1 MSERLPFLF
10 ELGVEEIPHW
20 MITPALAEIE
30 KLFAAFLEENHLDCE
45 PVRLDATPRRLV
57 LRTDGIETRQQDRE
71 EVIIGPPK
79 SAGEGAATGFA
90 KKNGVAIEDLGTE
103 TTAKG
108 EYFALR
114 RSVAG
119 KETHELL
126 AAALPG
132 LIGRIPW
139 PKAMYWTG
147 KDGVRFI
154 RPIRWVACL
163 LGDQVVEFE
172 VAGIRSGALSCG
184 HRRMG
189 SCEIAFDH
197 SNYEERLKKNGVIL
211 SAAERKKRIESG
223 IKKALKGTGYS
234 LVPDAALLD
243 DLVYLTEFPTP
254 ILGSFDPKFLDLP
267 REVLT
272 TVMRHH
278 QRYFTLSG
286 EDGSMAPAFV
296 AVMNIKS
303 DRLGYVR
310 KGNERVLDARFNDAR
325 FFWEVDQQKPV
336 AARVEDLKS
345 VTFQARLGSYYD
357 KAVRMKEL
365 AASLAGKLGADEAVC
380 VRAAELSKCDLT
392 TEMVKEL
399 TELQG
404 VMGGLYARSQGE
416 PEAVA
421 QAIYSHYLPQSMEDP
436 IPATLDGCIVS
447 LADKLDTLC
456 ACFCI
461 GLVPT
466 GSKDPFAL
474 RRAAQGIVKILVES
488 RLSLRHEDIIHEI
501 CQTMRPQMPLMPGR
515 SVFGYATVVK
525 ASGKLDFEEQA
536 FDFLQD
542 RIRYYFREVRKFAY
556 DEVNAVLAAG
566 PADLVDCEDRL
577 FALKMVRQTEN
588 FEPLA
593 ASFKRIRNIV
603 RQAGQPAGS
612 VDVNLLEHA
621 AEKSLYGEV
630 EELQPQVE
638 ACFASRDYI
647 RALQLI
653 ATMRP
658 AVDRFF
664 DDVLVN
670 APDPGVR
677 ANRLSLLGRI
687 LNAFSS
693 VADFSEIV
701 TESTSESSNPSSS
714 N

>member
-1 MSERLPFLF
+1 MSQRLPFLF

-20 MITPALAEIE
+20 MVQPALAELE
-30 KLFAAFLEENHLDCE
+30 RLFTAFLEESRLASA

-57 LRTDGIETRQQDRE
+57 LRSEGLEIRQQDRE
-71 EVIIGPPK
+71 EIIMGPPK
-79 SAGEGAATGFA
+79 SAGSGAAMGFA
-90 KKNGVAIEDLGTE
+90 KKNGVAVEDLCTE

-114 RSVAG
+114 RAVPG
-119 KETHELL
+119 KETRELL
-126 AAALPG
+126 GSALPS
-132 LIGRIPW
+132 LIARIPW

-147 KDGVRFI
+147 KDGLRFI
-154 RPIRWVACL
+154 RPIRWAACL
-163 LGDQVVEFE
+163 LGDQVVDFE
-172 VAGIRSGALSCG
+172 VGGVRSGALSCG

-211 SAAERKKRIESG
+211 SAADRRKRIEAG
-223 IKKALKGTGYS
+223 IKKLLKGTGYR
-234 LVPDAALLD
+234 LVADEALLD

-254 ILGSFDPKFLDLP
+254 ILGSFDEKFLDLP

-278 QRYFTLSG
+278 QRYFTLSRQ
-286 EDGSMAPAFV
+286 DGSMAPAFI
-296 AVMNIKS
+296 AVMNIKA
-303 DRLGYVR
+303 DRQGYVR
-310 KGNERVLDARFNDAR
+310 KGNERVLEARFNDAR
-325 FFWEVDQQKPV
+325 FFWEFDQQKPI
-336 AARVEDLKS
+336 AARVGDLKS
-345 VTFQARLGSYYD
+345 VTFQAKLGSYYD
-357 KAVRMKEL
+357 KAGRMKALAAEL
-365 AASLAGKLGADEAVC
+365 ARVLGADEAVC
-380 VRAAELSKCDLT
+380 VRAAELAKCDLT

-416 PEAVA
+416 PEEVA

-436 IPATLDGCIVS
+436 IPATLAGKVVS
-447 LADKLDTLC
+447 LADKLDTLKS
-456 ACFCI
+456 CFSI
-461 GLVPT
+461 GMIPS

-474 RRAAQGIVKILVES
+474 RRAAQGVVKILVEG
-488 RLSLRHEDIIHEI
+488 RLALGFNGLSKEL
-501 CQTMRPQMPLMPGR
+501 
-515 SVFGYATVVK
+515 S
-525 ASGKLDFEEQA
+525 
-536 FDFLQD
+536 DFLWD
-542 RIRYYFREVRKFAY
+542 RVRYYFRDIRNFRY
-556 DEVNAVLAAG
+556 DEINAVLAAS
-566 PADLVDCEDRL
+566 PATLVDCEDRL
-577 FALKMVRQTEN
+577 FALRMVRQTEN

-593 ASFKRIRNIV
+593 GSFKRIRNIL
-603 RQAGQPAGS
+603 RQAGATAGPI
-612 VDVNLLEHA
+612 DTNLFDHDAETALHA
-621 AEKSLYGEV
+621 EV
-630 EELQPQVE
+630 EQLQPQVE

-653 ATMRP
+653 ATLRP

-701 TESTSESSNPSSS
+701 TESTTESSDTSSH

>member
-20 MITPALAEIE
+20 MITPALAELE
-30 KLFAAFLEENHLDCE
+30 KLFAAFLEENRLGCGA
-45 PVRLDATPRRLV
+45 VRLDATPRRLV
-57 LRTDGIETRQQDRE
+57 LRADGIEPRQQDRE
-71 EVIIGPPK
+71 EVVMGPPK
-79 SAGEGAATGFA
+79 SAGPGAAMGFA
-90 KKNGVAIEDLGTE
+90 KKNGVAVEDLGTE

-114 RSVAG
+114 RTVTG
-119 KETHELL
+119 KATKELL
-126 AAALPG
+126 SAALPA
-132 LIGRIPW
+132 LIARIPW

-163 LGDQVVEFE
+163 LGDQIVEFE
-172 VAGIRSGALSCG
+172 GAGIRSGALSCG

-197 SNYEERLKKNGVIL
+197 TNYEERLKKNGVIL
-211 SAAERKKRIESG
+211 SAAERKNRIESG
-223 IKKALKGTGYS
+223 IKKVLKGTGYT
-234 LVPDAALLD
+234 LVADAALLD

-278 QRYFTLSG
+278 QRYFTLSAA
-286 EDGSMAPAFV
+286 DGSMAPAFV
-296 AVMNIKS
+296 AVMNIKG

-310 KGNERVLDARFNDAR
+310 KGNERVLEARFNDAR
-325 FFWEVDQQKPV
+325 FFWEFDQQKPI
-336 AARVEDLKS
+336 ATRVDGLKS
-345 VTFQARLGSYYD
+345 VTFQARLGSYHD
-357 KAVRMKEL
+357 KAGRMKEL
-365 AASLAGKLGADEAVC
+365 AASLAQKLGADEAAC
-380 VRAAELSKCDLT
+380 VRAAELAKCDLT

-416 PEAVA
+416 PEEVA

-436 IPATLDGCIVS
+436 IPPTLTGQVVS
-447 LADKLDTLC
+447 LADKLDTLT
-456 ACFCI
+456 ACFSI
-461 GLVPT
+461 GMIPS

-474 RRAAQGIVKILVES
+474 RRAAQGVVKILVEG
-488 RLSLRHEDIIHEI
+488 RLALSFDGLPKE
-501 CQTMRPQMPLMPGR
+501 L
-515 SVFGYATVVK
+515 S
-525 ASGKLDFEEQA
+525 
-536 FDFLQD
+536 DFLWD
-542 RIRYYFREVRKFAY
+542 RVRYYFRDIRNFRY
-556 DEVNAVLAAG
+556 DEINAVLAAS
-566 PADLVDCEDRL
+566 PANLVDCEDRL
-577 FALKMVRQTEN
+577 FALRMVRQTEN

-593 ASFKRIRNIV
+593 GSFKRISNILK
-603 RQAGQPAGS
+603 QAGLRAG
-612 VDVNLLEHA
+612 DVRIDLLEHE
-621 AEKSLYGEV
+621 AEKTLYDEV
-630 EELQPQVE
+630 EQLQPQVQ
-638 ACFASRDYI
+638 ACIASRDYI
-647 RALQLI
+647 RALQMI
-653 ATMRP
+653 ATLRP

-677 ANRLSLLGRI
+677 ANRLSLLGLI

-701 TESTSESSNPSSS
+701 TESTSESSNPSSQ

>member
-20 MITPALAEIE
+20 MITPALAELE
-30 KLFAAFLEENHLDCE
+30 KLFAAFLEEN
-45 PVRLDATPRRLV
+45 RLACAPLRFDATPRRLV
-57 LRTDGIETRQQDRE
+57 LRTEAIETRQQDRE
-71 EVIIGPPK
+71 EVVMGPPK
-79 SAGEGAATGFA
+79 SAGPGAAMGFA
-90 KKNGVAIEDLGTE
+90 KKNGVAVEDLVTE

-114 RSVAG
+114 RTVTG
-119 KETHELL
+119 KETRELL
-126 AAALPG
+126 ASALPA
-132 LIGRIPW
+132 LIARIPW

-163 LGDQVVEFE
+163 LGDQIVDFE
-172 VAGIRSGALSCG
+172 VGGVRSGSLSCG

-211 SAAERKKRIESG
+211 SAEERRKRIESG
-223 IKKALKGTGYS
+223 IKKLLKATGFT
-234 LVPDAALLD
+234 LVADAALLD

-254 ILGSFDPKFLDLP
+254 ILGSFDAKFLDLP

-278 QRYFTLSG
+278 QRYFTLSQ

-296 AVMNIKS
+296 AVMNIKA
-303 DRLGYVR
+303 DRQGYVR
-310 KGNERVLDARFNDAR
+310 KGNERVLEARFNDAR
-325 FFWEVDQQKPV
+325 FFWEFDQQKPI
-336 AARVEDLKS
+336 AARVDDLKS
-345 VTFQARLGSYYD
+345 VTFQAKLGSYYD
-357 KAVRMKEL
+357 KAERMKALAAEL
-365 AASLAGKLGADEAVC
+365 ANALGADEATC

-416 PEAVA
+416 PEEVA

-436 IPATLDGCIVS
+436 IPATLSGKVVS
-447 LADKLDTLC
+447 LADKLDTLK
-456 ACFCI
+456 ACFSVGMI
-461 GLVPT
+461 PS

-474 RRAAQGIVKILVES
+474 RRAAQGVVKVLVEG
-488 RLSLRHEDIIHEI
+488 RLALGFDGLSKEL
-501 CQTMRPQMPLMPGR
+501 
-515 SVFGYATVVK
+515 S
-525 ASGKLDFEEQA
+525 
-536 FDFLQD
+536 DFLWE
-542 RIRYYFREVRKFAY
+542 RVRYYFRDIRNFRY
-556 DEVNAVLAAG
+556 DEINAVLAAS
-566 PADLVDCEDRL
+566 PANLVDCEDRL
-577 FALKMVRQTEN
+577 FALRMVRQTEN

-593 ASFKRIRNIV
+593 ASFKRIRNIL
-603 RQAGQPAGS
+603 RQAGEPAGA

-621 AEKSLYGEV
+621 AEKALHAEV
-630 EELQPQVE
+630 EQLQPQVE
-638 ACFASRDYI
+638 ACVASRDYI

-653 ATMRP
+653 ATLRP
-658 AVDRFF
+658 AADKFF

-670 APDPGVR
+670 APEPGVR
-677 ANRLSLLGRI
+677 ANRLSLLGLI

-701 TESTSESSNPSSS
+701 TESTTESSNSSS
-714 N
+714 NH

>member
-20 MITPALAEIE
+20 MIQPALAELE
-30 KLFAAFLEENHLDCE
+30 KLFAAFLEESRLAAG

-57 LRTDGIETRQQDRE
+57 LRTEAIETRQQDRE
-71 EVIIGPPK
+71 EVVMGPPK
-79 SAGEGAATGFA
+79 SAGAGAAMGFA
-90 KKNGVAIEDLGTE
+90 KKNAVAVEDLGTE

-114 RSVAG
+114 RTVAG
-119 KETHELL
+119 KETRELL
-126 AAALPG
+126 SAALPG
-132 LIGRIPW
+132 LIARIPW

-163 LGDQVVEFE
+163 LGDQIVEFE
-172 VAGIRSGALSCG
+172 VGGVRSGALSCG

-197 SNYEERLKKNGVIL
+197 TNYEERLKKNGVIL
-211 SAAERKKRIESG
+211 GADERRKRIESG
-223 IKKALKGTGYS
+223 IKKLLRGTGYT
-234 LVPDAALLD
+234 LVADEALLD

-254 ILGSFDPKFLDLP
+254 ILGSFDAKFLDLP

-278 QRYFTLSG
+278 QRYFTLSKQ
-286 EDGSMAPAFV
+286 DGSMAPAFI
-296 AVMNIKS
+296 AVMNIKA
-303 DRLGYVR
+303 DRQGYVR
-310 KGNERVLDARFNDAR
+310 KGNERVLEARFNDAR
-325 FFWEVDQQKPV
+325 FFWEFDQQKPI

-345 VTFQARLGSYYD
+345 VTFQARLGSYHD
-357 KAVRMKEL
+357 KAGRMKSLAAEL
-365 AASLAGKLGADEAVC
+365 AISLGADEAAC
-380 VRAAELSKCDLT
+380 VRAAELAKCDLT

-416 PEAVA
+416 AEEVA

-436 IPATLDGCIVS
+436 IPATLAGRVVS
-447 LADKLDTLC
+447 LADKLDTLK
-456 ACFCI
+456 ACFSVGMI
-461 GLVPT
+461 PS

-474 RRAAQGIVKILVES
+474 RRAAQGVVKILVEG
-488 RLSLRHEDIIHEI
+488 RLALGFDGLSKEL
-501 CQTMRPQMPLMPGR
+501 
-515 SVFGYATVVK
+515 S
-525 ASGKLDFEEQA
+525 
-536 FDFLQD
+536 DFLWD
-542 RIRYYFREVRKFAY
+542 RVRYYFRDIRNFRY
-556 DEVNAVLAAG
+556 DEINAVLAAS

-577 FALKMVRQTEN
+577 FALRMVRQTEN

-593 ASFKRIRNIV
+593 ASFKRIRNIL
-603 RQAGQPAGS
+603 RQAGEPAGA

-621 AEKSLYGEV
+621 AEKSLHAEV
-630 EELQPQVE
+630 EQLQPQVE
-638 ACFASRDYI
+638 ACFASRDSI

-653 ATMRP
+653 ATLRP
-658 AVDRFF
+658 AVDKFF

-670 APDPGVR
+670 APDAGVR

-701 TESTSESSNPSSS
+701 TESTTESSNSSS
-714 N
+714 TN

>member
-30 KLFAAFLEENHLDCE
+30 KLFNTFLEENRLACG
-45 PVRLDATPRRLV
+45 PLKLDATPRRLV
-57 LRTDGIETRQQDRE
+57 LRTDAIETRQQDRE
-71 EVIIGPPK
+71 EVVMGPPK
-79 SAGEGAATGFA
+79 SAGAGAATGFA
-90 KKNGVAIEDLGTE
+90 RKNGVAIEDLGTE

-119 KETHELL
+119 KETQDLL
-126 AAALPG
+126 VAALPS

-163 LGDQVVEFE
+163 LGDRVVEFE

-189 SCEIAFDH
+189 SCGIAFDH
-197 SNYEERLKKNGVIL
+197 SNYEERLRKNGVIL

-254 ILGSFDPKFLDLP
+254 IMGSFDPKFLDLP

-278 QRYFTLSG
+278 QRYFTLLG

-296 AVMNIKS
+296 AVMNIKA
-303 DRLGYVR
+303 DRQGYVR

-325 FFWEVDQQKPV
+325 FFWEFDQQKPV

-357 KAVRMKEL
+357 KAVRMKEF
-365 AASLAGKLGADEAVC
+365 AASLAGKLGADEAAC

-436 IPATLDGCIVS
+436 IPATLDAQVVS
-447 LADKLDTLC
+447 LADKLDTLS
-456 ACFCI
+456 ACFSVGMI
-461 GLVPT
+461 PS

-474 RRAAQGIVKILVES
+474 RRAAQGVVKILVEG
-488 RLSLRHEDIIHEI
+488 RL
-501 CQTMRPQMPLMPGR
+501 PLGFDGL
-515 SVFGYATVVK
+515 SK
-525 ASGKLDFEEQA
+525 ELS
-536 FDFLQD
+536 DFLWD
-542 RIRYYFREVRKFAY
+542 RVRYYFRDIRNFSY
-556 DEVNAVLAAG
+556 DEINAVLAAS
-566 PADLVDCEDRL
+566 PSNLVDCEDRL
-577 FALKMVRQTEN
+577 FALKMMRQTEN

-593 ASFKRIRNIV
+593 ASFKRIRNIL

-621 AEKSLYGEV
+621 AEKALHGEV

-701 TESTSESSNPSSS
+701 TESTSE
-714 N
+714 

>member
-20 MITPALAEIE
+20 MIQPALAELE
-30 KLFAAFLEENHLDCE
+30 KLFAAFLDENRLGCGT
-45 PVRLDATPRRLV
+45 VRLDATPRRLV
-57 LRTDGIETRQQDRE
+57 LRTEGIEARQQDRE
-71 EVIIGPPK
+71 EVVMGPPK
-79 SAGEGAATGFA
+79 SAGAGAAMGFA
-90 KKNGVAIEDLGTE
+90 KKNGVAVEDLGTE
-103 TTAKG
+103 ITSKG

-114 RSVAG
+114 RTVAG
-119 KETHELL
+119 RDTRELL
-126 AAALPG
+126 ASALPV
-132 LIGRIPW
+132 LIARIPW

-154 RPIRWVACL
+154 RPIRWAACL
-163 LGDQVVEFE
+163 LGDQIVDFE
-172 VAGIRSGALSCG
+172 VGGVRSGALSRG

-197 SNYEERLKKNGVIL
+197 ANYEERLKKNGVIL
-211 SAAERKKRIESG
+211 GAGERRKRIESG
-223 IKKALKGTGYS
+223 IRKLLKGTGYT
-234 LVPDAALLD
+234 LVADEALLD

-254 ILGSFDPKFLDLP
+254 ILGSFDAKFLDLP

-278 QRYFTLSG
+278 QRYFTLSKQ
-286 EDGSMAPAFV
+286 DGSMAPAFI
-296 AVMNIKS
+296 AVMNIKG

-310 KGNERVLDARFNDAR
+310 KGNERVLEARFNDAR
-325 FFWEVDQQKPV
+325 FFWEFDQQKPV
-336 AARVEDLKS
+336 AARVDDLKN
-345 VTFQARLGSYYD
+345 VTFQAKLGSYYD
-357 KAVRMKEL
+357 KASRMKALAVEL
-365 AASLAGKLGADEAVC
+365 ANALGADEAAC
-380 VRAAELSKCDLT
+380 ARAAELVKCDLT

-416 PEAVA
+416 PEEVA

-436 IPATLDGCIVS
+436 IPATVAGQVVS
-447 LADKLDTLC
+447 LADKLDTLK
-456 ACFCI
+456 ACFSI
-461 GLVPT
+461 GMIPS

-474 RRAAQGIVKILVES
+474 RRAAQGVVKILVEG
-488 RLSLRHEDIIHEI
+488 RLALGFDGLSKEL
-501 CQTMRPQMPLMPGR
+501 
-515 SVFGYATVVK
+515 S
-525 ASGKLDFEEQA
+525 
-536 FDFLQD
+536 DFLWD
-542 RIRYYFREVRKFAY
+542 RVRYYFRDIRNFRY
-556 DEVNAVLAAG
+556 DEINAVLASS
-566 PADLVDCEDRL
+566 PTNLVDCEDRL
-577 FALKMVRQTEN
+577 FALRMVRQTEN

-593 ASFKRIRNIV
+593 ASFKRIRNIL
-603 RQAGQPAGS
+603 RQAGEPAGA

-621 AEKSLYGEV
+621 AEKALHAEV
-630 EELQPQVE
+630 EELQSQVE
-638 ACFASRDYI
+638 ACFAGRDYI

-653 ATMRP
+653 ATLRP
-658 AVDRFF
+658 AVDQFF

-701 TESTSESSNPSSS
+701 TESTTESSNSSS

>member
-20 MITPALAEIE
+20 MIRPALAELE
-30 KLFAAFLEENHLDCE
+30 KLFAAFVEENRLECA

-57 LRTDGIETRQQDRE
+57 LRTEAIETWQQDRE
-71 EVIIGPPK
+71 EVVMGPPK
-79 SAGEGAATGFA
+79 SAGAGAATGFA
-90 KKNGVAIEDLGTE
+90 KKNGVAVEDLGTE

-114 RSVAG
+114 RTVAG
-119 KETHELL
+119 KETRELL
-126 AAALPG
+126 SAALPA
-132 LIGRIPW
+132 LIARIPW

-163 LGDQVVEFE
+163 LGDQIVEFE
-172 VAGIRSGALSCG
+172 VGGVRSGGLSCG

-197 SNYEERLKKNGVIL
+197 TNYEERLKKNGVIL
-211 SAAERKKRIESG
+211 GADERRKRIESG
-223 IKKALKGTGYS
+223 IKKLLKGTSYT
-234 LVPDAALLD
+234 LVADEALLD

-254 ILGSFDPKFLDLP
+254 ILGSFDEKFLNLP

-278 QRYFTLSG
+278 QRYFTLSKQ
-286 EDGSMAPAFV
+286 DGSMAPAFV
-296 AVMNIKS
+296 AVMNIKA
-303 DRLGYVR
+303 DRQGYVR
-310 KGNERVLDARFNDAR
+310 KGNERVLEARFNDAR
-325 FFWEVDQQKPV
+325 FFWEFDQQKPI
-336 AARVEDLKS
+336 AARVDDLKS
-345 VTFQARLGSYYD
+345 VTFQARLGSYHD
-357 KAVRMKEL
+357 KAVRMKALAAEL
-365 AASLAGKLGADEAVC
+365 ARALGADEAAC
-380 VRAAELSKCDLT
+380 VRAAELCKCDLT

-421 QAIYSHYLPQSMEDP
+421 GAVYAHYLPQSMEDP
-436 IPATLDGCIVS
+436 IPATLEGRVVS
-447 LADKLDTLC
+447 LADKLDTLK
-456 ACFCI
+456 ACFSI
-461 GLVPT
+461 GMIPS

-474 RRAAQGIVKILVES
+474 RRAAQGVVKVLVEG
-488 RLSLRHEDIIHEI
+488 RLAL
-501 CQTMRPQMPLMPGR
+501 G
-515 SVFGYATVVK
+515 
-525 ASGKLDFEEQA
+525 FEGLSKELT
-536 FDFLQD
+536 DFLWE
-542 RIRYYFREVRKFAY
+542 RVRYYFRDIRNFRY
-556 DEVNAVLAAG
+556 DEINAVLAAS
-566 PADLVDCEDRL
+566 PANLVDCEDRL
-577 FALKMVRQTEN
+577 FALRMVRRTEN

-593 ASFKRIRNIV
+593 ASFKRIRNIL
-603 RQAGQPAGS
+603 RQAGEPAGA
-612 VDVNLLEHA
+612 VDVSLLEHA
-621 AEKSLYGEV
+621 AEKALHSEV
-630 EELQPQVE
+630 EQLQPQVE

-658 AVDRFF
+658 AVDKFF

-670 APDPGVR
+670 APDAGVR

-693 VADFSEIV
+693 VAEFSEIV
-701 TESTSESSNPSSS
+701 TESTTESSNSSS
-714 N
+714 TN